1 MPAEGITL
9 SEKTETTKVLAQRGA
24 TIDELNTVTTLQPPS
39 FFVNSARVHRSNQ
52 PIRVLPGVGSKL
64 PLSLYADVRTF

>member
-24 TIDELNTVTTLQPPS
+24 TIDELNTVTTPPPS

>member
-24 TIDELNTVTTLQPPS
+24 TIDELNTVTTPPS

-52 PIRVLPGVGSKL
+52 PIRVLSGVGSKL
-64 PLSLYADVRTF
+64 PLPLYADVRTF